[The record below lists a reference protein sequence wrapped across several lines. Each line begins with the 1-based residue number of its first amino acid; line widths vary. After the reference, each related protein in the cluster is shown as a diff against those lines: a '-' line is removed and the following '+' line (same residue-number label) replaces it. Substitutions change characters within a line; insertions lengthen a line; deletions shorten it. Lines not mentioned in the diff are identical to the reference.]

1 MIGRDRP
8 ADGDSTA
15 TRLAN
20 LTARHDQAMAVIDE
34 HLRRHKGNP
43 ALTDPLLDVRNALQ
57 PPRRT

>member
-1 MIGRDRP
+1 MIGHTHPTD
-8 ADGDSTA
+8 DDSTS

-20 LTARHDQAMAVIDE
+20 LTARHDQAMAVIEE
-34 HLRRHKGNP
+34 HLRRHKGNS